1 MVDKS
6 FSLKGL
12 VTLKDINKNKDF
24 PLASKD
30 SEGRLLVG
38 AAVGNGEETDER
50 VDALIEA
57 GVDVIVVDSAHG
69 HSQGIIDRVK
79 RIKKTRKDIQVIGGN
94 VATGDGALDLIKAG
108 ADAIKVGIGPGSICT
123 TRIVTGVGV
132 PQISAI
138 ALSLIH
144 I

>member
-1 MVDKS
+1 MVS
-6 FSLKGL
+6 SP
-12 VTLKDINKNKDF
+12 F
-24 PLASKD
+24 PT
-30 SEGRLLVG
+30 
-38 AAVGNGEETDER
+38 AVGNGEETNER
-50 VDALIEA
+50 VDALVEA
-57 GVDVIVVDSAHG
+57 GVDVLVVDSAHG
-69 HSQGIIDRVK
+69 HSKGIIDRVR
-79 RIKKTRKDIQVIGGN
+79 RIKKLKKGIQVIGGN

-138 ALSLIH
+138 ANVVKALTTFAIAE